1 MYNFEEHTSSFG
13 HWQEKKENN
22 KVSSQPAATYF
33 LMIIASKL
41 QSLAHIFSVVRKTTA
56 QFSRFRFNAQC
67 VEKLWFLATLLLA
80 FLFYLNGM
88 SSWENIIENNL
99 LKVLNR

>member
-1 MYNFEEHTSSFG
+1 MYNFKEHTGSFG

-41 QSLAHIFSVVRKTTA
+41 HKYFFCGSKNHGTVFKVPIQCTVRRKTMI
-56 QFSRFRFNAQC
+56 SC
-67 VEKLWFLATLLLA
+67 
-80 FLFYLNGM
+80 Y
-88 SSWENIIENNL
+88 SSFGILISS
-99 LKVLNR
+99 

>member
-1 MYNFEEHTSSFG
+1 MYNFEEHTGSFG

-41 QSLAHIFSVVRKTTA
+41 QSLAHIFFFCGSKNHGTVFKVPIQWTVRRKTMI
-56 QFSRFRFNAQC
+56 SC
-67 VEKLWFLATLLLA
+67 
-80 FLFYLNGM
+80 Y
-88 SSWENIIENNL
+88 SSFGILIL
-99 LKVLNR
+99 S